1 MKLLTIAIKTL
12 LFNTNLTLLKKKK
25 GFRMKGEE
33 VKLKLKKAGVSI
45 TEIASLLGM
54 SRQSLSQALSVK
66 DVKTGLIEDLSKALN
81 VPLSYFYNDSSSQNA
96 VANGN
101 KSVAAINSNISS
113 SAEDVLKERV
123 KALESIVAEKER
135 LINVLMENRK

>member
-1 MKLLTIAIKTL
+1 
-12 LFNTNLTLLKKKK
+12 
-25 GFRMKGEE
+25 MKGEE

-81 VPLSYFYNDSSSQNA
+81 EPLSYFYNDSSSQNA
-96 VANGN
+96 VANGS

>member
-1 MKLLTIAIKTL
+1 
-12 LFNTNLTLLKKKK
+12 
-25 GFRMKGEE
+25 
-33 VKLKLKKAGVSI
+33 
-45 TEIASLLGM
+45 M

-66 DVKTGLIEDLSKALN
+66 NVKTGLIEDLSKALN
-81 VPLSYFYNDSSSQNA
+81 VPLSYFHNDSSSQNA

-123 KALESIVAEKER
+123 KALESLVAEKER

>member
-1 MKLLTIAIKTL
+1 
-12 LFNTNLTLLKKKK
+12 
-25 GFRMKGEE
+25 MKGEE

-81 VPLSYFYNDSSSQNA
+81 VPLSYFYNDSSSQN
-96 VANGN
+96 VVTNGN
-101 KSVAAINSNISS
+101 KSVAAINSNIST

-123 KALESIVAEKER
+123 KALESLVAEKER

>member
-1 MKLLTIAIKTL
+1 
-12 LFNTNLTLLKKKK
+12 
-25 GFRMKGEE
+25 MKGEE

-96 VANGN
+96 VANGS

-135 LINVLMENRK
+135 LINVLIENEERTTDKSFRNIMFFIFIFALHNIKHTS

>member
-1 MKLLTIAIKTL
+1 
-12 LFNTNLTLLKKKK
+12 
-25 GFRMKGEE
+25 MKGEE

-45 TEIASLLGM
+45 TENATLLGM
-54 SRQSLSQALSVK
+54 SRQSLSQALSAK

-135 LINVLMENRK
+135 LINVLMEGRK

>member
-1 MKLLTIAIKTL
+1 
-12 LFNTNLTLLKKKK
+12 
-25 GFRMKGEE
+25 MKGEE

-81 VPLSYFYNDSSSQNA
+81 VPLSYFYNDNSSQNA

-135 LINVLMENRK
+135 LINVLMEGRK

>member
-1 MKLLTIAIKTL
+1 
-12 LFNTNLTLLKKKK
+12 
-25 GFRMKGEE
+25 MKGEE

-123 KALESIVAEKER
+123 KALESLVAEKER
-135 LINVLMENRK
+135 LINDLMENRK

>member
-1 MKLLTIAIKTL
+1 
-12 LFNTNLTLLKKKK
+12 
-25 GFRMKGEE
+25 MKGEA
-33 VKLKLKKAGVSI
+33 VKLTLKKAGVSI

-123 KALESIVAEKER
+123 KALESIGAEKER
-135 LINVLMENRK
+135 WINVLMEGRK

>member
-1 MKLLTIAIKTL
+1 
-12 LFNTNLTLLKKKK
+12 
-25 GFRMKGEE
+25 MKGEE

-45 TEIASLLGM
+45 TEIASILGM

-81 VPLSYFYNDSSSQNA
+81 VPLSYIYNDSSSQNA

-123 KALESIVAEKER
+123 KALESLVAEKER

>member
-1 MKLLTIAIKTL
+1 
-12 LFNTNLTLLKKKK
+12 
-25 GFRMKGEE
+25 MKGEE

-81 VPLSYFYNDSSSQNA
+81 VPLSYFYNDSSSQNV

-101 KSVAAINSNISS
+101 KSVAAINSNIST

-135 LINVLMENRK
+135 LINVLMEGRK

>member
-1 MKLLTIAIKTL
+1 
-12 LFNTNLTLLKKKK
+12 
-25 GFRMKGEE
+25 MKGEE

-113 SAEDVLKERV
+113 SAEDDLKERV
-123 KALESIVAEKER
+123 KALESIIAEKER

>member
-1 MKLLTIAIKTL
+1 
-12 LFNTNLTLLKKKK
+12 
-25 GFRMKGEE
+25 MKGEE

-66 DVKTGLIEDLSKALN
+66 DVKTGLLEDLSKALN
-81 VPLSYFYNDSSSQNA
+81 VPLSYFYNDCSSQNV

-101 KSVAAINSNISS
+101 KSVAAINSNISTS
-113 SAEDVLKERV
+113 TEDVLKERV
-123 KALESIVAEKER
+123 KALESLVAEKER
-135 LINVLMENRK
+135 LINVLMEGRK

>member
-1 MKLLTIAIKTL
+1 
-12 LFNTNLTLLKKKK
+12 
-25 GFRMKGEE
+25 MKGEE
-33 VKLKLKKAGVSI
+33 VKLKLKKAGASI

-135 LINVLMENRK
+135 LINVLMEGRK